1 MDKDAGQAVLRTKV
15 KEINP
20 LIAQILAI
28 LKRYLKNDRYRV
40 FLYGSWAS
48 MHARP
53 TSDIDIAI
61 LGMRPVTDAV
71 FLKIREEIDNLPT
84 LRSIDIVDL
93 SRADRNFR
101 DAVLRESEELCL

>member
-1 MDKDAGQAVLRTKV
+1 MDKESGQAVLRTKV

-28 LKRYLKNDRYRV
+28 LKSYLENGQYRI
-40 FLYGSWAS
+40 FLFGSWAS

-53 TSDIDIAI
+53 TSDIDIAL
-61 LGMRPVTDAV
+61 LGTRPVIDAV
-71 FLKIREEIDNLPT
+71 FLKIREEIDSLPT

-93 SRADRNFR
+93 SRTDTKFK
-101 DAVLRESEELCL
+101 DAVLRESQELYL